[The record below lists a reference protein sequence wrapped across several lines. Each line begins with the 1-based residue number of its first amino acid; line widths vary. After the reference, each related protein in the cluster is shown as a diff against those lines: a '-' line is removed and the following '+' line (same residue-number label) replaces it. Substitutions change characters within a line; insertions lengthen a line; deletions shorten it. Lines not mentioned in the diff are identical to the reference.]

1 MRYFLLLAFFAATVN
16 AAPIDVCAPA
26 DGAKYFLSQWTE
38 GVRDFDLLSRIE
50 DEKFSI
56 EEGKV
61 VTSEDINGDGVKDFI
76 FLSYSSAGSSGDFI
90 YEFLIQCRGFLRN
103 VGGEYFA
110 DVKVLDTHPKD
121 SLFRDIKIYS
131 YNRDKQDQIMH
142 RDGKPITTSHI
153 WHFNPETKLYEG
165 ESR

>member
-1 MRYFLLLAFFAATVN
+1 MRCLFIFAFLATAANAATV
-16 AAPIDVCAPA
+16 DVCSPA
-26 DGAKYFLSQWTE
+26 GGAKYFLSPWTE
-38 GVRDFDLLSRIE
+38 GVRDFDLLSRV
-50 DEKFSI
+50 DGEKFSI

-61 VTSEDINGDGVKDFI
+61 VISEDINGDGVKDFI
-76 FLSYSSAGSSGDFI
+76 YLSTSSGGSSGDFI

-110 DVKVLDTHPKD
+110 GVKVLDTHPAN
-121 SLFRDIKIYS
+121 SLFRDIEIYS

-142 RDGKPITTSHI
+142 RDGKPLTTSHV
-153 WHFNPETKLYEG
+153 WRFNSETKLYEG